1 MGRGPEQTSLHR
13 GQTDGQGAYTTLI
26 LREMQIRRTGRAHLH
41 LSERG
46 HQYIKEQ
53 VLLFLGGGRGP
64 LGLAPGAAARARTS
78 LPNAHCALSRSGSS
92 ACPLTQIPGNA
103 ARKTATKG
111 KHVFLHCPVFGLRAL
126 DMLPM
131 LSLPRTGF
139 CADP

>member
-1 MGRGPEQTSLHR
+1 MGRGPEQTSLQR

-26 LREMQIRRTGRAHLH
+26 LREMQIRRTGRAHLL

-53 VLLFLGGGRGP
+53 VLLFLGGEGDPRALL
-64 LGLAPGAAARARTS
+64 LGLRPGLGLRSLTLTVHSAAG
-78 LPNAHCALSRSGSS
+78 GSS
-92 ACPLTQIPGNA
+92 ACPLTQVPGNA

-111 KHVFLHCPVFGLRAL
+111 KHVFLFRLVFAFRAL
-126 DMLPM
+126 EMLPM